1 MGAIGRDV
9 CGGCEG
15 ARAFSQLLARHEKM
29 TKKIWVKRRY
39 DRYVSGEGR
48 TIASTG
54 LSEEHLPSRPSR
66 FSTYTV
72 EY

>member
-15 ARAFSQLLARHEKM
+15 LFSIARHEKM
-29 TKKIWVKRRY
+29 TKKNWVKRRY

-48 TIASTG
+48 TIASTIDAEKR
-54 LSEEHLPSRPSR
+54 LISFQIEEQM
-66 FSTYTV
+66 
-72 EY
+72 

>member
-15 ARAFSQLLARHEKM
+15 LFSIAKHEKM
-29 TKKIWVKRRY
+29 TKKNWVKRRY

-54 LSEEHLPSRPSR
+54 LRDSRTWRRVKSESSSLL
-66 FSTYTV
+66 
-72 EY
+72 